1 MIIVIRNCARAE
13 SSFFHRKHRSR
24 KTRYRQTS
32 ENFSL
37 QIYKKPFSPCH
48 RAIAFFY

>member
-13 SSFFHRKHRSR
+13 SPFFHRKHRSR

-37 QIYKKPFSPCH
+37 QSYYKKVKCGK
-48 RAIAFFY
+48 I

>member
-1 MIIVIRNCARAE
+1 MIIVIRIAPAPKAP
-13 SSFFHRKHRSR
+13 FFHRIHRSR
-24 KTRYRQTS
+24 KIRYRQTS